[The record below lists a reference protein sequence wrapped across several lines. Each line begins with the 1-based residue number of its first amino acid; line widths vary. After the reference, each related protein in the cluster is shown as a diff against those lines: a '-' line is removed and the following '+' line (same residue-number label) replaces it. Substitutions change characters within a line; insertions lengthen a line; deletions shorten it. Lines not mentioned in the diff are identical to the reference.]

1 MAVKHSAEVTVYDVS
16 DAYSVTLTN
25 EAATFKATS
34 DTKLGTAGTATT
46 KPQAFQGNDAVACSV
61 TAADCV
67 CSDPTNVSVT
77 VNNTGDNATW
87 PLVTVSIG
95 ANTASGGT
103 VTIPVVIG
111 SGDNA
116 VTIEKVF
123 SYSIAL
129 KGTTG
134 GTGPGAYNYFLIVSP
149 DAVSKAEDGAL
160 SPSSVTLTATRLQ
173 GTGNPSAYSGRF
185 KVEKYVDGAW
195 VSTAVYTSSANESSK
210 SVDVPTDSGLTLLR
224 CSLYLA
230 GGTAT
235 LLEQRTIPVVSDGPT
250 GATGRSITS
259 TVVTYQKGTSATT
272 APTGTWSS
280 SPVSTS
286 TGEYLWTKTVISYSS
301 GDPTTYYSVAAH
313 GSTGT
318 AGGRWYSGTGI
329 TGTSTTATAFSG
341 SGVSS
346 AVVGDM
352 YLNTSTYNTYRCTV
366 AGNASSAK
374 WVYVNNVKG
383 AKGDPGDDPYTLAL
397 TSNNGNVFRN
407 STGSTTYT
415 AHVYQAG
422 AELETMPSGH
432 CVKWY
437 VDGALAETDT
447 ELPATYAISA
457 TTVDGKAV
465 VRAQLEG

>member
-1 MAVKHSAEVTVYDVS
+1 MAVKHSAEVTVYDVT

-25 EAATFKATS
+25 EAASLKATS
-34 DTKLGTAGTATT
+34 DTKLGTAATVTT
-46 KPQAFQGNDAVACSV
+46 KPQAFLGTDAVACTV
-61 TAADCV
+61 TQADCV
-67 CSDPTNVSVT
+67 CSDSTNVSVS

-87 PLVTVSIG
+87 PLLTISIG
-95 ANTASGGT
+95 ANATSGGT

-111 SGDNA
+111 SGANA

-134 GTGPGAYNYFLIVSP
+134 GTGAGAYNYFLIVSP
-149 DAVSKAEDGAL
+149 DAVSMAEDGTL
-160 SPSSVTLTATRLQ
+160 SPASITLSATRLQ

-195 VSTAVYTSSANESSK
+195 VSTAVYASSANESSK
-210 SVDVPTDSGLTLLR
+210 TVDVPTDAGLTLLR

-230 GGTAT
+230 GGTTT
-235 LLEQRTIPVVSDGPT
+235 LLEQRTVPVVSDGPT
-250 GATGRSITS
+250 GATGRSIVS
-259 TVVTYQKGTSATT
+259 TAVTYQKGTSATS

-280 SPVSTS
+280 TPVATS
-286 TGEYLWTKTVISYSS
+286 TGEYLWTKTVITYSS
-301 GDPTTYYSVAAH
+301 GDPTTFYSVSAH
-313 GSTGT
+313 GATGT
-318 AGGRWYSGTGI
+318 AGGRWYSGTAI
-329 TGTSTTATAFSG
+329 TGTSTTATVFSG
-341 SGVSS
+341 SGISS

-366 AGNASSAK
+366 AGAASAAK

-383 AKGDPGDDPYTLAL
+383 GKGDPGDDPYTLSI
-397 TSNNGNVFRN
+397 TSDNGTVLKNNAGQ
-407 STGSTTYT
+407 TTLT

-422 AELETMPSGH
+422 AELDTMPAGH
-432 CVKWY
+432 AIKWY
-437 VDGALAETDT
+437 VDGTLAETDSS
-447 ELPATYAISA
+447 LPATFTRTAA
-457 TTVDGKAV
+457 QVANKAV